1 MQYNPEELDEI
12 LNIYK
17 AESEEI
23 IQELNDGFLELEKNP
38 ENKEPLKKLFQL
50 VHSLKGASRM
60 LGFNSV
66 QDISHKLEDILSY
79 WKKEGTIIEKNSF
92 QVIYE
97 VCDLINELIIKS
109 VQQKSDYID
118 NNVMVFL
125 NKLDNFILSEKP
137 IDNSEKIV
145 KKENYLVEKSKDIDA
160 IILELIFILGKNNE
174 KDNIDEILSVI
185 VDNINLLYEILNK
198 TEYDNVK
205 NLIKDI
211 LNERNIN
218 HDKENA
224 ILKFKEQIKSL
235 KD

>member
-92 QVIYE
+92 QEYGAPPPGSTLLQTGRLPADQRMSYSYE
-97 VCDLINELIIKS
+97 HG
-109 VQQKSDYID
+109 
-118 NNVMVFL
+118 
-125 NKLDNFILSEKP
+125 ILHRKAPLRGKAPRSP
-137 IDNSEKIV
+137 
-145 KKENYLVEKSKDIDA
+145 YLPRKQD
-160 IILELIFILGKNNE
+160 KNRPC
-174 KDNIDEILSVI
+174 LP
-185 VDNINLLYEILNK
+185 
-198 TEYDNVK
+198 
-205 NLIKDI
+205 
-211 LNERNIN
+211 
-218 HDKENA
+218 
-224 ILKFKEQIKSL
+224 
-235 KD
+235 